1 MDWEMNKLAI
11 ALYGSTTLAGV
22 LGIMSIYLFESW
34 TPFFMGYLGAYAVI
48 ESIQKIVADVK
59 E

>member
-1 MDWEMNKLAI
+1 MNKLAI